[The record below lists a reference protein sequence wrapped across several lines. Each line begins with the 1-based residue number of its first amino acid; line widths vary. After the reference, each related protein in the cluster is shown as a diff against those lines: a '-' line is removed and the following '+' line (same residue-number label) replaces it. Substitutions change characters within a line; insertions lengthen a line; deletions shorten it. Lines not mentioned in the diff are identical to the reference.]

1 MAILPVGVNL
11 SGEELQKSARKLAQ
25 RVLENAC
32 IGIVKLFAV
41 HEFKAGD
48 SLC

>member
-11 SGEELQKSARKLAQ
+11 SGEELQKSARKL
-25 RVLENAC
+25 RKEFLKMPVLA
-32 IGIVKLFAV
+32 LSSFFAV